1 MHFRRPF
8 SRVLGQSIDFWSVPH
23 FLFGVLIAMIVQ
35 VFSFSAVPLF
45 MVMLSIAILWEI
57 VEMRLK
63 IRESLINVF
72 SDISLPLGA
81 YVLTLWLTDSRA
93 MRHDQLVALLNVTI
107 VTYVLVSYLAWR
119 ARFEHDPDFLN

>member
-35 VFSFSAVPLF
+35 VFSFPAVPLF

-72 SDISLPLGA
+72 SD
-81 YVLTLWLTDSRA
+81 R
-93 MRHDQLVALLNVTI
+93 NVRDVWI
-107 VTYVLVSYLAWR
+107 HYRWIADLYLRSSGTAHSGNPKMKGTNIR
-119 ARFEHDPDFLN
+119 R